1 MYSASTL
8 FTPNGVDMLIGF
20 FRLLFK
26 AMFRVRLTGDTDA
39 LRLPKVLI
47 TPNHVS
53 FLDGMLLALFLPGRP
68 VFAVYTSISE
78 KWFMRAIKPLI
89 DFVPLD
95 PTKPMS
101 IKHLVRLVDQGRPVV
116 IFPEGRITVSGSLMK
131 IYDGAAFVAAKSQ
144 ATVVPLRIEGAELTF
159 ASRLKGL
166 VKRRLFPR
174 ISLHLLPPTQ
184 LPMPDAPRARD
195 RRRIAGE
202 MLHQIMMEAR
212 MAVRPRE
219 TLYEALLSA
228 QYRFGDR
235 KPCVEDI
242 NFQPDSYR
250 KLLTK
255 TLFVARILEKYSQPG
270 ERIGLMLPNAGI
282 SAAVIFGAVARR
294 RIPAMMNYTAGVKG
308 LSCAITAAEIKTI
321 FTSRTF
327 LDKGKL
333 WHLPEQ
339 LTQVRWVFL
348 EDLKG
353 DVTAADKLW
362 IFGHLLM
369 PHLAQVPQ
377 RPEDDAI
384 ILFTSG
390 SEGHPKGVVHSH
402 KSILANVEQ
411 IKTIADFTAADR
423 FMSALPLFHSFGLT
437 VGLFTPL
444 FTGAQVF
451 LYPSPLHYRIV
462 PELVYDRNCTVL
474 FGTSTFLGNY
484 ARFANPYDFFKVR
497 YVVAGAEKLQES
509 TKQLWQDK
517 FGLRILEGYGVTECA
532 PVVSINVPM
541 AAKPGTVGR
550 ILPGMDARL
559 MAVPG
564 IEQGGR
570 LQLKG
575 PNIMNGYLRVEKP
588 GVLEAPAAENPQGLL
603 EAGWYDTGD
612 IVAFDEQG
620 FVQIQGRAKRFAKI
634 AGEMV
639 SLEIVE
645 QLALAVSPD
654 KMHATAIKQDASKG
668 EALVLFTTDA
678 ELTREQL
685 LQKARAG
692 GVPELAVPRDIRFL
706 KQMPLL
712 GSGKPDFV
720 TLKGMVDEGEKSDE

>member
-1 MYSASTL
+1 
-8 FTPNGVDMLIGF
+8 
-20 FRLLFK
+20 
-26 AMFRVRLTGDTDA
+26 
-39 LRLPKVLI
+39 
-47 TPNHVS
+47 
-53 FLDGMLLALFLPGRP
+53 
-68 VFAVYTSISE
+68 
-78 KWFMRAIKPLI
+78 
-89 DFVPLD
+89 
-95 PTKPMS
+95 MS
-101 IKHLVRLVDQGRPVV
+101 
-116 IFPEGRITVSGSLMK
+116 VSGSLMK
-131 IYDGAAFVAAKSQ
+131 IYDGAGFVAAKSA

-159 ASRLKGL
+159 FSRLKGL
-166 VKRRLFPR
+166 VKQRLFPQ
-174 ISLHLLPPTQ
+174 IHLHVLPPTQ
-184 LPMPDAPRARD
+184 LPMPEAPRARD
-195 RRRIAGE
+195 RRKIAGE

-219 TLYEALLSA
+219 TLFDAFLAA
-228 QYRFGDR
+228 QYRYGVG
-235 KPCVEDI
+235 KHCVEDI
-242 NFQPDSYR
+242 NFTPDTYR

-255 TLFVARILEKYSQPG
+255 TLFVARILDKYTAQGEK
-270 ERIGLMLPNAGI
+270 IGLMLPNAGI
-282 SAAVIFGAVARR
+282 SAAVIFGAIARG

-308 LSCAITAAEIKTI
+308 LTSAITAAEIKTV

-327 LDKGKL
+327 MDKGKL

-339 LTQVRWVFL
+339 LTQVRWVYL

-353 DVTAADKLW
+353 SVTLEDKLW
-362 IFGHLLM
+362 IFSRVLM
-369 PHLAQVPQ
+369 PRLAQVPQ
-377 RPEDDAI
+377 KPEDAAI

-390 SEGHPKGVVHSH
+390 SEGNPKGVVHSH

-411 IKTIADFTAADR
+411 IRTIADFTANDR

-444 FTGAQVF
+444 LTGAEVF

-484 ARFANPYDFFKVR
+484 ARFANPYDFFRLR
-497 YVVAGAEKLQES
+497 YVVAGAEKLQDS
-509 TKQLWQDK
+509 TRQLWQDK

-559 MAVPG
+559 LEVPG
-564 IEQGGR
+564 IDDGGR

-588 GVLEAPAAENPQGLL
+588 GVLEAPAAENAQGEL
-603 EAGWYDTGD
+603 ESGWYDTGD
-612 IVAFDEQG
+612 IVRFDEQG

-634 AGEMV
+634 AGEMI
-639 SLEIVE
+639 SLEMVE
-645 QLALAVSPD
+645 QLALAVSPE
-654 KMHATAIKQDASKG
+654 KMHATAIKSDASKG
-668 EALVLFTTDA
+668 EALVLFTTD
-678 ELTREQL
+678 EQLTREK
-685 LQKARAG
+685 LQQQARAQ

-706 KQMPLL
+706 KQLPLL

-720 TLKGMVDEGEKSDE
+720 TLKGMVEEAETQNA

>member
-1 MYSASTL
+1 M
-8 FTPNGVDMLIGF
+8 MLGF
-20 FRLLFK
+20 FRTLFRLLY
-26 AMFRVRLTGDTDA
+26 RVELTGNTQA
-39 LRLPKVLI
+39 LSGDRVLI

-53 FLDGMLLALFLPGRP
+53 FIDGILLALFLPGRP
-68 VFAVYTSISE
+68 VFAVYTSISQS
-78 KWFMRAIKPLI
+78 WYMRALSNLI

-101 IKHLVRLVDQGRPVV
+101 IKQLVRLIESGRPVV
-116 IFPEGRITVSGSLMK
+116 IFPEGRISVSGSLMK
-131 IYDGAAFVAAKSQ
+131 IYDGAAFVAAKSR
-144 ATVVPLRIEGAELTF
+144 ATVIPVRIEGAELTF
-159 ASRLKGL
+159 FSRLKGL
-166 VKRRLFPR
+166 VKQRLFPR
-174 ISLHLLPPTQ
+174 ITLHILPPTQ

-195 RRRIAGE
+195 RRRLAGE

-219 TLYEALLSA
+219 TLFEALLAA
-228 QYRFGDR
+228 QYRYGAG
-235 KPCVEDI
+235 KNCVEDI
-242 NFQPDSYR
+242 NFKPDTYR

-255 TLFVARILEKYSQPG
+255 TLFVARILDKYSAQG
-270 ERIGLMLPNAGI
+270 EKIGLMLPNAGI
-282 SAAVIFGAVARR
+282 AAAVIFGAIARG

-308 LSCAITAAEIKTI
+308 LGSAITAAQIKTI
-321 FTSRTF
+321 FTSRQF
-327 LDKGKL
+327 MEKGKL

-339 LTQVRWVFL
+339 LTQVRWIYL

-353 DVTAADKLW
+353 EVTTADKLW

-377 RPEDDAI
+377 QPEDDALV
-384 ILFTSG
+384 LFTSG
-390 SEGHPKGVVHSH
+390 SEGNPKGVVHSH
-402 KSILANVEQ
+402 KSLLANVEQ
-411 IKTIADFTAADR
+411 IRTIADFTARDR

-444 FTGAQVF
+444 LTGAEVF

-474 FGTSTFLGNY
+474 FGTSTFLGHY
-484 ARFANPYDFFKVR
+484 ARFANPYDFYRLR

-509 TKQLWQDK
+509 TRQLWQDK
-517 FGLRILEGYGVTECA
+517 FGLRVLEGYGVTECA

-564 IEQGGR
+564 IEEGGR

-575 PNIMNGYLRVEKP
+575 PNIMTGYLRVENP
-588 GVLEAPAAENPQGLL
+588 GVLERPAAENAEGEIEP
-603 EAGWYDTGD
+603 GWYDTGD
-612 IVAFDEQG
+612 IVRFDEQG

-634 AGEMV
+634 AGEMI
-639 SLEIVE
+639 SLEMVE
-645 QLALAVSPD
+645 QLALMASPD
-654 KMHATAIKQDASKG
+654 KMHATVVKSDASKG
-668 EALVLFTTDA
+668 EALVMFTTDS
-678 ELTREQL
+678 ELTRETL
-685 LQKARAG
+685 LKQARVQ

-706 KQMPLL
+706 KQLPVL

-720 TLKGMVDEGEKSDE
+720 TLKSKLDEAEAQHA

>member
-1 MYSASTL
+1 M
-8 FTPNGVDMLIGF
+8 MLGF
-20 FRLLFK
+20 FRTLFRLLY
-26 AMFRVRLTGDTDA
+26 RVELTGNTQA
-39 LRLPKVLI
+39 LSGDRVLI

-53 FLDGMLLALFLPGRP
+53 FIDGILLALFLPGRP
-68 VFAVYTSISE
+68 VFAVYTSISQS
-78 KWFMRAIKPLI
+78 WYMRALSNLI

-101 IKHLVRLVDQGRPVV
+101 IKQLVRLIESGRPVV
-116 IFPEGRITVSGSLMK
+116 IFPEGRISVSGSLMK
-131 IYDGAAFVAAKSQ
+131 IYDGAAFVAAKSR
-144 ATVVPLRIEGAELTF
+144 ATVIPVRIEGAELTF
-159 ASRLKGL
+159 FSRLKGL
-166 VKRRLFPR
+166 VKQRLFPR
-174 ISLHLLPPTQ
+174 ITLHILPPTQ
-184 LPMPDAPRARD
+184 LPMPEAPRARD
-195 RRRIAGE
+195 RRRLAGE

-219 TLYEALLSA
+219 TLFEALLAA
-228 QYRFGDR
+228 QYRYGAG
-235 KPCVEDI
+235 KNCVEDI
-242 NFQPDSYR
+242 NFKPDTYR

-255 TLFVARILEKYSQPG
+255 TLFVARILDKYSAQG
-270 ERIGLMLPNAGI
+270 EKIGLMLPNAGI
-282 SAAVIFGAVARR
+282 AAAVIFGAIARG

-308 LSCAITAAEIKTI
+308 LGSAITAAQIKTI
-321 FTSRTF
+321 FTSRQF
-327 LDKGKL
+327 MDKGKL

-339 LTQVRWVFL
+339 LTQVRWIYL

-353 DVTAADKLW
+353 EVTTADKLW

-377 RPEDDAI
+377 QPEDDALV
-384 ILFTSG
+384 LFTSG
-390 SEGHPKGVVHSH
+390 SEGNPKGVVHSH

-411 IKTIADFTAADR
+411 IRTIADFTARDR

-444 FTGAQVF
+444 LTGAEVF

-474 FGTSTFLGNY
+474 FGTSTFLGHY
-484 ARFANPYDFFKVR
+484 ARFANPYDFYRLR

-509 TKQLWQDK
+509 TRQLWQDK
-517 FGLRILEGYGVTECA
+517 FGLRVLEGYGVTECA

-564 IEQGGR
+564 IEEGGR

-575 PNIMNGYLRVEKP
+575 PNIMTGYLRVENP
-588 GVLEAPAAENPQGLL
+588 SVLERPAAENAEGEIEP
-603 EAGWYDTGD
+603 GWYDTGD
-612 IVAFDEQG
+612 IVRFDEQG

-634 AGEMV
+634 AGEMI
-639 SLEIVE
+639 SLEMVE
-645 QLALAVSPD
+645 QLALMASPD
-654 KMHATAIKQDASKG
+654 KMHATVVKSDASKG
-668 EALVLFTTDA
+668 EALVMFTTDS
-678 ELTREQL
+678 ELTRETL
-685 LQKARAG
+685 LKQARAQ

-706 KQMPLL
+706 KQLPVL

-720 TLKGMVDEGEKSDE
+720 TLKSKLDEAEAQHA

>member
-1 MYSASTL
+1 
-8 FTPNGVDMLIGF
+8 MLLGF
-20 FRLLFK
+20 FRFLFRVI
-26 AMFRVRLTGDTDA
+26 FRVRLTGDAAA
-39 LRLPKVLI
+39 LRQSKVLI

-53 FLDGMLLALFLPGRP
+53 FIDGILLALFLPVRP
-68 VFAVYTSISE
+68 VFAVYTSISQ
-78 KWFMRAIKPLI
+78 KWFMRRLAPLI

-101 IKHLVRLVDQGRPVV
+101 VKHLVRLVEQGRPVV
-116 IFPEGRITVSGSLMK
+116 IFPEGRISVTGSLMK

-144 ATVVPLRIEGAELTF
+144 ATVVPVRIEGAELTF

-174 ISLHLLPPTQ
+174 IQLHILPPTT
-184 LPMPDAPRARD
+184 LPMPEAPRARD
-195 RRRIAGE
+195 RRKIAGE

-228 QYRFGDR
+228 QYRYGDR

-242 NFQPDSYR
+242 NFQPDNYR

-255 TLFVARILEKYSQPG
+255 TLFVARILEKYSAKG
-270 ERIGLMLPNAGI
+270 EKIGLMLPNAGI
-282 SAAVIFGAVARR
+282 SAAVIFGAIARG

-308 LSCAITAAEIKTI
+308 LSSAITAAEIKTI

-353 DVTAADKLW
+353 DVTPVDKLW
-362 IFGHLLM
+362 IFGHLLV
-369 PHLAQVPQ
+369 PHLAQVKQ
-377 RPEDDAI
+377 QPEDAAI
-384 ILFTSG
+384 VLFTSG
-390 SEGHPKGVVHSH
+390 SEGNPKGVVHSH

-411 IKTIADFTAADR
+411 IKTIADFTARDR

-444 FTGAQVF
+444 LTGAEVF

-474 FGTSTFLGNY
+474 FGTSTFLGHY
-484 ARFANPYDFFKVR
+484 ARFANPYDFHKVR

-509 TKQLWQDK
+509 TKQVWQDK

-559 MAVPG
+559 LAVPG
-564 IEQGGR
+564 IDDGGR

-575 PNIMNGYLRVEKP
+575 PNVMNGYLRVENP
-588 GVLEAPAAENPQGLL
+588 GVLELPTAENQHG
-603 EAGWYDTGD
+603 EVETGWYDTGD
-612 IVAFDEQG
+612 IVRFDEQG

-639 SLEIVE
+639 SLEMVE
-645 QLALAVSPD
+645 QLALVVSPD
-654 KMHATAIKQDASKG
+654 KLHATVIKQDASKG
-668 EALVLFTTDA
+668 EALVLFTTDP
-678 ELTREQL
+678 ELTREK
-685 LQKARAG
+685 LQQQARAT

-706 KQMPLL
+706 KQLPVL

-720 TLKGMVDEGEKSDE
+720 TLKQQVDQAETAHE

>member
-1 MYSASTL
+1 
-8 FTPNGVDMLIGF
+8 MLLGF

-26 AMFRVRLTGDTDA
+26 GLYRVKLTGDPQA
-39 LRLPKVLI
+39 LYQQKVLI

-53 FLDGMLLALFLPGRP
+53 FIDGVLLALFLPVRP
-68 VFAVYTSISE
+68 VFAVYSSISDR
-78 KWFMRAIKPLI
+78 WFMRALKPII

-101 IKHLVRLVDQGRPVV
+101 IKHLVRLIEQGRPVV

-131 IYDGAAFVAAKSQ
+131 TYDGAAFVAAKSQ
-144 ATVVPLRIEGAELTF
+144 ATIVPLRIEGAELTPF
-159 ASRLKGL
+159 SRLKGL

-174 ISLHLLPPTQ
+174 IQLHLLPPTH
-184 LPMPDAPRARD
+184 LPMPDAPRARE
-195 RRRIAGE
+195 RRKIAGE

-219 TLYEALLSA
+219 TLYESLLAA
-228 QYRFGDR
+228 QYRFGAR
-235 KPCVEDI
+235 KNCVEDI
-242 NFQPDSYR
+242 NFQPDTYR

-255 TLFVARILEKYSQPG
+255 TLFVARILEKYSAQG
-270 ERIGLMLPNAGI
+270 EKIGLMLPNAGI
-282 SAAVIFGAVARR
+282 SAAVIFGAIARGR
-294 RIPAMMNYTAGVKG
+294 VPAMMNYTAGVKG
-308 LSCAITAAEIKTI
+308 LSSAITAAEIKTV

-327 LDKGKL
+327 LEKGKL

-353 DVTAADKLW
+353 DVTAGDKLW
-362 IFGHLLM
+362 IFAHLMM
-369 PHLAQVPQ
+369 PKLAQVKQ
-377 RPEDDAI
+377 QPEDAAM

-390 SEGHPKGVVHSH
+390 SEGNPKGVVHSH
-402 KSILANVEQ
+402 KSLLANVEQ
-411 IKTIADFTAADR
+411 IKTIADFTANDR

-437 VGLFTPL
+437 VGLLTPL
-444 FTGAQVF
+444 FTGAEVF
-451 LYPSPLHYRIV
+451 LYPSPLHYRVV

-484 ARFANPYDFFKVR
+484 ARFANPYDFYRLR

-509 TKQLWQDK
+509 TKQIWQDK

-541 AAKPGTVGR
+541 AAKVGTVGR

-559 MAVPG
+559 LAMPG
-564 IEQGGR
+564 IEEGGR

-575 PNIMNGYLRVEKP
+575 PNIMNGYLRVENP
-588 GVLEAPAAENPQGLL
+588 GVLEAPAAENQHGVI

-612 IVAFDEQG
+612 IVSFDEQG
-620 FVQIQGRAKRFAKI
+620 YVRIQGRAKRFAKI

-639 SLEIVE
+639 SLEMVE
-645 QLALAVSPD
+645 QVALAVSPD

-668 EALVLFTTDA
+668 EALVLFTTDN
-678 ELTREQL
+678 ELNREKL
-685 LQKARAG
+685 LRYAREH
-692 GVPELAVPRDIRFL
+692 GVPELAVPRDIRWL
-706 KQMPLL
+706 KQLPVL

-720 TLKGMVDEGEKSDE
+720 TLKGMVEQAEDSDE

>member
-1 MYSASTL
+1 
-8 FTPNGVDMLIGF
+8 MLLGF
-20 FRLLFK
+20 FRFIFRV
-26 AMFRVRLTGDTDA
+26 MFRVNVTENTAA
-39 LRLPKVLI
+39 LRQPKVLI

-53 FLDGMLLALFLPGRP
+53 FIDGILLALFLPVRP
-68 VFAVYTSISE
+68 VFAVYTSISQ
-78 KWFMRAIKPLI
+78 KWFMRWLTPLI

-101 IKHLVRLVDQGRPVV
+101 IKHLVRLVEQGRPVV
-116 IFPEGRITVSGSLMK
+116 IFPEGRISITGSLMK

-144 ATVVPLRIEGAELTF
+144 AVVVPIRIEGAELTF

-174 ISLHLLPPTQ
+174 IHIHILPPTT
-184 LPMPDAPRARD
+184 LPMPEAPRARD
-195 RRRIAGE
+195 RRKIAGE

-219 TLYEALLSA
+219 TLYEALLTA
-228 QYRFGDR
+228 QYRYGDR
-235 KPCVEDI
+235 KPCIEDI
-242 NFQPDSYR
+242 NFQPDNYR

-255 TLFVARILEKYSQPG
+255 TLFVARILEKYSAKG
-270 ERIGLMLPNAGI
+270 EKIGLMLPNAGI
-282 SAAVIFGAVARR
+282 SAAVIFGAIARG
-294 RIPAMMNYTAGVKG
+294 RIPAMMNYTAGIKG
-308 LSCAITAAEIKTI
+308 LSSAITAAEIKTI

-327 LDKGKL
+327 LEKGKL

-353 DVTAADKLW
+353 DVTVADKLW

-369 PHLAQVPQ
+369 PHLAQVKQ
-377 RPEDDAI
+377 QPEDAAI
-384 ILFTSG
+384 VLFTSG
-390 SEGHPKGVVHSH
+390 SEGNPKGVVHSH

-411 IKTIADFTAADR
+411 IKTIADFTARDR

-437 VGLFTPL
+437 IGLFTPL
-444 FTGAQVF
+444 LTGAEVF

-474 FGTSTFLGNY
+474 FGTSTFLGHY
-484 ARFANPYDFFKVR
+484 ARFANPYDFHKLR

-509 TKQLWQDK
+509 TKQIWQDK

-559 MAVPG
+559 LAVPG
-564 IEQGGR
+564 IDEGGR

-575 PNIMNGYLRVEKP
+575 PNIMNGYLRVENP
-588 GVLEAPAAENPQGLL
+588 GVLELPTAENQNGEL
-603 EAGWYDTGD
+603 ETGWYDTGD
-612 IVAFDEQG
+612 IVLFDEHG

-639 SLEIVE
+639 SLEMVE

-654 KMHATAIKQDASKG
+654 KLHATVIKQDASKG

-678 ELTREQL
+678 ELTREK
-685 LQKARAG
+685 LQQQARSS

-706 KQMPLL
+706 KQIPVL

-720 TLKGMVDEGEKSDE
+720 ALKEQVDQVEKTHE